1 MDQATLEWEAL
12 RLPAK
17 DRALLADALLGSL
30 DDEADRGHEA
40 AWLQESESRLAA
52 YERGEIEALDGPQV
66 LAELRAKYRA

>member
-30 DDEADRGHEA
+30 DDEAARAHEA
-40 AWLQESESRLAA
+40 AWLQESESRFAA
-52 YERGEIEALDGPQV
+52 YQRGEIEAVDGPQV